1 MSLTRGKAH
10 NTDEAYT
17 TDEKIEIDLVEDG
30 SLESLRNPEKFD
42 KQREERINC
51 AYNIRRKK

>member
-30 SLESLRNPEKFD
+30 SLESLRNPEK
-42 KQREERINC
+42 KLINRE
-51 AYNIRRKK
+51 KKE